1 MNNVEAAR
9 LLMEMRS
16 LALKAQQGRGAETN
30 AAGGAPAAQF
40 GEAMKAAVRHVNDA
54 QQSAQALAT
63 AFEAGEPGVD
73 LTRVML
79 EVQKAG
85 LTFKAMTEVR
95 NKLVNAYQE
104 IMNMPV

>member
-1 MNNVEAAR
+1 MNNIEATR
-9 LLMEMRS
+9 LLLEMRS
-16 LALKAQQGRGAETN
+16 LALKAQQSP
-30 AAGGAPAAQF
+30 AAGPTEGVAPAMKF
-40 GEAMKAAVRHVNDA
+40 GDAMKAAVGHVNDA
-54 QQSAQALAT
+54 QQKATALVT

-85 LTFKAMTEVR
+85 LSFKAMTEVR

>member
-1 MNNVEAAR
+1 MNNIEATR
-9 LLMEMRS
+9 LLLEMRS
-16 LALKAQQGRGAETN
+16 LALKAQQSPTASPGEGA
-30 AAGGAPAAQF
+30 APVMQF
-40 GEAMKAAVRHVNDA
+40 GEAMKAAVSRVNDV
-54 QQSAQALAT
+54 QQNAAALVT

>member
-1 MNNVEAAR
+1 MNNIDATR
-9 LLMEMRS
+9 LLLEMRS
-16 LALKAQQGRGAETN
+16 LALKAQQAPELASAPGT
-30 AAGGAPAAQF
+30 AGTAGF
-40 GEAMKAAVRHVNDA
+40 GEALRAAVGQVNA
-54 QQSAQALAT
+54 LQQNAAALVT
-63 AFEAGEPGVD
+63 AFEAGEAGTD

-85 LTFKAMTEVR
+85 LAFRAMTEVR